1 MKFKKLILSGFKSFA
16 DRTVFEFDDGISCV
30 VGPNGCGKSNI
41 VDAVK
46 WVLGEQSAKSL
57 RGSEMLDVIFNGS
70 ANRRPAGMAEV
81 TLVFD
86 NSEGLLQYNIDGES
100 ASNGE
105 VSVTRRLYRSGQ
117 SEYLINKVICRLK
130 DIREMFMDTGVG
142 VDAYSLIE
150 QGRVGAF
157 LQASQEERRAIFDE
171 AAGISKYKARKKEAL
186 RKVERVEQN
195 LLRLTDILG
204 EVEKRL
210 RSIKYQAGK
219 ARNYQAYSERL
230 KELKSLYFLAQ
241 YHTHSVQRNELQH
254 KVDRC
259 NDELAAIHAKIDQ
272 LEAARSGA
280 DVEAVDLERAARD
293 IQSRIA
299 AVGGQILTCQERAEM
314 LTARVEELGQ
324 QIVATCSRCE
334 ELEAKLAAGREEI
347 SRRTTELEQIESQAV
362 ELARKNDAVRQEHTA
377 GELAITHLRA
387 KLEDEKAGT
396 IDLLRRT
403 AQLHNEINASGIRR
417 ENLSSQHQRL
427 AERAEKIS
435 DQLSELVAERAKVAA
450 KLDDVNEV
458 IAAAQTKLE
467 ETKNTSRTLADSEHR
482 LQSDLSAA
490 REKRSALQSRS
501 QALKE
506 MQQRLEGVGQGVK
519 RVLEACKKGGLPA
532 VRGMLGEFLETDV
545 QHASV
550 VEAALA
556 GADQHLLI
564 DSFSEL
570 AAASRQVAEILGET
584 GAVEFL
590 CMDNLGTLSEDFNL
604 LDCPQATARVMDY
617 VRFEPQLAPIM
628 WRLFGRTLVVR
639 SLPDAAAAAA
649 ACPAGYRFVTPAG
662 EVLEADGRVRL
673 GAANR
678 GTGIIARKSELTQ
691 LQTELTELDGRIAAL
706 EQQRQSARNELEHLD
721 GVQQSL
727 RTAIYEANTERVE
740 AESRRSQLSAEISRL
755 EHEKPLI
762 AGDMENIKAGI
773 EASVRA
779 EHEAREKAAELEQRN
794 AERQRE
800 IEKLDAL
807 IASAQQRQAELSE
820 QMTQCQVSLAE
831 AQARKVA
838 LRDAMNALNNQ
849 QEQWSCELS
858 AGRSQIELNR
868 QRRSEAEQAITK
880 AHQEVDELYARQ
892 EQLNVESADIE
903 ESRRGL
909 AARLEEIRN
918 QLNEHRKL
926 QEAAS
931 EKAGAAKIELGE
943 IDVRIENIIS
953 RASDEM
959 GMNLTELLAGYQHD
973 DQRDWAAVENEI
985 KELRDKI
992 ERLGNVNLDAI
1003 AEQDEL
1009 EKRQEFLTKQLED
1022 IRTSQNQL
1030 EELIRRINKE
1040 SRERFA
1046 EAFEKI
1052 RTNFQD
1058 LFRKLFGGGRADI
1071 LLSNPE
1077 DILESGIEIVA
1088 RPPGK
1093 ELRSLTLLSG
1103 GEKTMTALAL
1113 LFSIFR
1119 SRPSPFCLLDEVDAA
1134 LDEANNERFNRL
1146 IAEFVSESQF
1156 IIISHAKRT
1165 MSMANVLYGVTMQEP
1180 GVSKRISVRFEE
1192 IGEHSSEEL
1201 QAVGA

>member
-1 MKFKKLILSGFKSFA
+1 MKFKRLILSGFKSFA
-16 DRTVFEFDDGISCV
+16 DRTVFDFDDGISCI

-70 ANRRPAGMAEV
+70 ANRRASGVADV

-86 NSEGLLQYNIDGES
+86 NPEGLLQHNIEGEA
-100 ASNGE
+100 ASNDQ
-105 VSVTRRLYRSGQ
+105 VSITRRLYRSGQ
-117 SEYLINKVICRLK
+117 SEYLINKVPCRLK
-130 DIREMFMDTGVG
+130 DIREMFMDTGIG

-150 QGRVGAF
+150 QGRVGSF
-157 LQASQEERRAIFDE
+157 LQASKEDRRAIFDE

-241 YHTHSVQRNELQH
+241 YHTHSAQRSELQH

-259 NDELAAIHAKIDQ
+259 NDELAAIHTRIDQ
-272 LEAARSGA
+272 LEAARSSA
-280 DVEAVDLERAARD
+280 DVEVIDLERTARD

-314 LTARVEELGQ
+314 LTSRVEELGQ
-324 QIVATCSRCE
+324 QIVVTCAQCE
-334 ELEAKLAAGREEI
+334 ELEAKIATGQEEI
-347 SRRTTELEQIESQAV
+347 TRRKCGLDEIETQTV
-362 ELARKNDAVRQEHTA
+362 ELTQRNEAVRQEHTA
-377 GELAITHLRA
+377 GELAVTHLHA

-403 AQLHNEINASGIRR
+403 AHLHNEINASGIRR
-417 ENLSSQHQRL
+417 ENLNNQQQRL
-427 AERAEKIS
+427 SDRAEKIS
-435 DQLSELVAERAKVAA
+435 DQLRDLVTGRAKVSA

-458 IAAAQTKLE
+458 IAAAQAKLE
-467 ETKNTSRTLADSEHR
+467 ETKNTSRTLADSEHK

-501 QALKE
+501 QALEE

-519 RVLEACKKGGLPA
+519 RILEARNEGNLPA
-532 VRGMLGEFLETDV
+532 IRGMLGEFLETDV

-556 GADQHLLI
+556 GADQHLLTGN
-564 DSFSEL
+564 FSEL
-570 AAASRQVAEILGET
+570 AAASKQVAEILGEA
-584 GAVEFL
+584 GSVEFL
-590 CMDNLGTLSEDFNL
+590 CMDNLSTLSEDFSL
-604 LDCPQATARVMDY
+604 LDCPQAMARVIDY
-617 VRFEPQLAPIM
+617 VHFEPQLAPIM
-628 WRLFGRTLVVR
+628 WRLLGRTLVVR
-639 SLPDAAAAAA
+639 SLSDAAAAAA
-649 ACPAGYRFVTPAG
+649 ITPAGYRFVTPTG

-678 GTGIIARKSELTQ
+678 GAGIIARKSELTQ
-691 LQTELTELDGRIAAL
+691 LQADQVELDNRIQAL

-721 GVQQSL
+721 HVQQSL

-740 AESRRSQLSAEISRL
+740 AESRRSQLTEEISRL
-755 EHEKPLI
+755 EQEKPLI
-762 AGDMENIKAGI
+762 AGDLETIKADI
-773 EASVRA
+773 EATVRA
-779 EHEAREKAAELEQRN
+779 EHEAKEKTVDLEQRN
-794 AERQRE
+794 AERQQE
-800 IEKLDAL
+800 IEKLDAQ

-831 AQARKVA
+831 AQARKIA
-838 LRDAMNALNNQ
+838 LRDAINALNSR
-849 QEQWSCELS
+849 QEQLSQELS

-868 QRRSEAEQAITK
+868 QRRNEAEQAITK
-880 AHQEVDELYARQ
+880 ARQEVDDLYVRQ
-892 EQLNVESADIE
+892 EQLNNESKDIE

-909 AARLEEIRN
+909 AARLEEIRHELTE
-918 QLNEHRKL
+918 QRKQ

-931 EKAGAAKIELGE
+931 EKASAAKIELGE
-943 IDVRIENIIS
+943 IDVRIENLIS

-959 GMNLTELLAGYQHD
+959 NMNVMDCLEGYQHD
-973 DQRDWAAVENEI
+973 SERDWAAVETEI
-985 KELRDKI
+985 RELRGKI

-1009 EKRQEFLTKQLED
+1009 EQRQEFLAKQLED
-1022 IRTSQNQL
+1022 IKSSQHQL
-1030 EELIRRINKE
+1030 EELIRRINRE

-1052 RTNFQD
+1052 RANFQE

-1071 LLSNPE
+1071 LLSDPE

-1134 LDEANNERFNRL
+1134 LDEANNERFNRM
-1146 IAEFVSESQF
+1146 ISEFVSESQF
-1156 IIISHAKRT
+1156 IVISHAKRT

-1192 IGEHSSEEL
+1192 AAEANSEEL
-1201 QAVGA
+1201 EAVGT